1 MKKFLISL
9 FTIISLAFPAY
20 AQTDSLDIKSMDFYP
35 LNYNNPK
42 KYTLAGIKISGVK
55 FLDTKILTLL
65 TGLYEG
71 QRISLPGD
79 EISKAIENLWKQKFF
94 TDIKVIVEKI
104 EGEEVYLIFHLEER
118 PRLAN
123 IAIRGLSKK
132 QSKKL
137 REEISAQTNQIVNEN
152 MIKKTENEV
161 LKYYNE
167 KGFLN
172 TKVEVIYEMLNNGKN
187 QARLIVQ
194 VEKGPR
200 VKINDINFVG
210 NQSFSDAKLRRLFKE
225 NRRKNIFR
233 FWKKSKFNEEDYKD
247 ELLQVLNF
255 YNSQGF
261 RDAVIIKDTIYRFDD
276 NSINIDI
283 TISEGKKYYFR
294 NIAWIGN
301 NKYSVDTLRKILN
314 IQKGDIYD
322 YSTLERNL
330 RAHPAGIDISTL
342 YMDQGHLFFNADPVE
357 VLVDG
362 DSIDLEIRI
371 NEGPQATVNKV
382 TITGNTKTSDYVIMR
397 EIRTKPGDKFSKTDI
412 QRSIRELAALGYFDP
427 EKLNVVPTPN
437 PYTGTVDI
445 EYQVEEKSSDQIE
458 LSGGFGQGF
467 VVGTLGL
474 NLTNFSTKKLMNRRE
489 WNPIPSG
496 DGQRVSLRAQSNGSF
511 FQSYNASF
519 TEPWFGGKKP
529 NSLSVSMYHSIQ
541 SNGVRRQ
548 DVTPTRQRQALNI
561 TGLTIGFGKRN
572 KIPDDFFTTNIMLN
586 YQYYNVQNYPGIIAF
601 RDGFSNNINLR
612 WILQRNSMDQP
623 IYPRSGS
630 SFLFSVQATPPWSRF
645 SDKNYAEATAQEKY
659 RWIEYHK
666 WKFEGAWYT
675 KLVGNLVLA
684 AQAKMGYM
692 GNYNKDIGDA
702 PFERF
707 YLGGAGLIG
716 FNIDGR
722 ELIAFRGYEDNSVT
736 PEGGATVFNRFT
748 VELRYP
754 ISLNPQATV
763 YVHSFME
770 AGNSWSSL
778 RAYNPF
784 GLLRSAGTGVRIF
797 LPMFGLLGI
806 DWGYGFDENPFRP
819 GTNRGRFH
827 FFIGQQF

>member
-1 MKKFLISL
+1 
-9 FTIISLAFPAY
+9 
-20 AQTDSLDIKSMDFYP
+20 
-35 LNYNNPK
+35 
-42 KYTLAGIKISGVK
+42 
-55 FLDTKILTLL
+55 
-65 TGLYEG
+65 
-71 QRISLPGD
+71 
-79 EISKAIENLWKQKFF
+79 
-94 TDIKVIVEKI
+94 
-104 EGEEVYLIFHLEER
+104 
-118 PRLAN
+118 
-123 IAIRGLSKK
+123 
-132 QSKKL
+132 
-137 REEISAQTNQIVNEN
+137 
-152 MIKKTENEV
+152 
-161 LKYYNE
+161 
-167 KGFLN
+167 
-172 TKVEVIYEMLNNGKN
+172 
-187 QARLIVQ
+187 
-194 VEKGPR
+194 
-200 VKINDINFVG
+200 
-210 NQSFSDAKLRRLFKE
+210 
-225 NRRKNIFR
+225 
-233 FWKKSKFNEEDYKD
+233 
-247 ELLQVLNF
+247 
-255 YNSQGF
+255 
-261 RDAVIIKDTIYRFDD
+261 
-276 NSINIDI
+276 
-283 TISEGKKYYFR
+283 
-294 NIAWIGN
+294 
-301 NKYSVDTLRKILN
+301 
-314 IQKGDIYD
+314 
-322 YSTLERNL
+322 
-330 RAHPAGIDISTL
+330 
-342 YMDQGHLFFNADPVE
+342 MDQGHLFFNADPVE

-474 NLTNFSTKKLMNRRE
+474 NLTNFSTRKLMNRRE

-496 DGQRVSLRAQSNGSF
+496 DGQRISLRAQSNGSF

-548 DVTPTRQRQALNI
+548 DVTPARQRQALNI

-675 KLVGNLVLA
+675 KLVGNLVLT

-736 PEGGATVFNRFT
+736 PQGGATVFNRFT

-778 RAYNPF
+778 RTYNPF